1 MNRQFRS
8 ANPRRLQ
15 LLRAQQP
22 PGDNGI
28 AYVEIDA
35 ADQRTLRVVCAHPV
49 AGIGRAHVRIEG
61 GVRIRGIALAAEP
74 VLSGNE
80 IRLTVDRAG
89 DFSWYTLALVN
100 PADPDAP
107 APGFDLCLSTIEIN
121 FKAGCP
127 SEFDCADTRACD
139 PPAPPEPL
147 LDYLAKD
154 YESFRRLMLD
164 RLSQSMADFTERNPA
179 DFTVA
184 LVETL
189 AYAADHLSY
198 AQDAVATEAYLDTAR
213 RRTSLR
219 RHARLLDYPLHDG
232 CNARVFVAFEVNALG
247 EGHVVPAGTPM
258 LTSAPETALTAPV
271 RRRDAL
277 DRLPMPGV
285 EVFETL
291 HHLTLHAAHSRI
303 ALHDFADPDYCLPRG
318 QTQAALVNDPPLALA
333 RGDLLVFEEA
343 IGPLTGRA
351 ADADP
356 AHRHAVRLTETRAG
370 RDDLTGTDLLLVA
383 WHPDDALPFPL
394 CVSREFDQGGA
405 LVKQPVSVALG
416 NVVLAD
422 HGLRRDWVPLVPDT
436 ATARDAPASRPYRP
450 RLPDTGLAYAEPY
463 RHDQAV
469 SVPLPAGVALAQDPR
484 RALPCGMRLAADDA
498 SQPGDAPAPAGA
510 TWSPQRSLLS
520 SARDAREFVVET
532 ENDGS
537 AWLRFGDNRY
547 GAAPVPGER
556 LLAQYRLGGGPG
568 GNVGANAIGALVTDD
583 PDLMLGVSRVRN
595 PLPAR
600 GGAAPEPADAIRL
613 NAPEAFRVQERAVT
627 ADDYA
632 RLAERH
638 PQVQRAAA
646 RLRWTGSWHTVFLT
660 VDRRGGL
667 DVDASFRTAMRAF
680 MERFRLAGQDIEFS
694 DPVHVPLDILLRVCA
709 APGHFA
715 ADVKAALREAFTAG
729 QDRTG
734 RPGFFHPDRYTFGT
748 PLALSA
754 LMSAAMAVPGVASAQ
769 AERFQRWGREPAGE
783 LDTGRLLAAPL
794 EVLRADGDPNFPENG
809 RIDFIVEGGS

>member
-22 PGDNGI
+22 PGENGI

-49 AGIGRAHVRIEG
+49 SGIGRAHVRIEG
-61 GVRIRGIALAAEP
+61 GVRIRGIALAADP

-100 PADPDAP
+100 PAEPDAP

-127 SEFDCADTRACD
+127 SEFDCADARACD

-164 RLSQSMADFTERNPA
+164 RLSQSMPDFTERNPA

-213 RRTSLR
+213 RRSSLR

-232 CNARVFVAFEVNALG
+232 CNARVFVAFEVNPQG
-247 EGHVVPAGTPM
+247 EGCVVPAGTPM
-258 LTSAPETALTAPV
+258 LTSSPEAALAAPV
-271 RRRDAL
+271 RRREAL
-277 DRLPMPGV
+277 DGLPMPGV

-291 HHLTLHAAHSRI
+291 HELTLHAAHSRI
-303 ALHDFADPDYCLPRG
+303 ALHDFADPAYCLPRG

-333 RGDLLVFEEA
+333 SGDVLVFEEA
-343 IGPLTGRA
+343 IGPLTGRQ
-351 ADADP
+351 ADADRE
-356 AHRHAVRLTETRAG
+356 HRHAVRLTETRTG

-394 CVSREFDQGGA
+394 CVSREFNQGGA
-405 LVKQPVSVALG
+405 LVKQAVSVALG

-422 HGLRRDWVPLVPDT
+422 HGLNRNWIPLQPDT
-436 ATARDAPASRPYRP
+436 ATARDAPAARPYRP

-463 RHDQAV
+463 HHDQAV
-469 SVPLPAGVALAQDPR
+469 SGPRPASQALTQDPR
-484 RALPCGMRLAADDA
+484 RALPSGMRLLADDPD
-498 SQPGDAPAPAGA
+498 QPGDVPPPAGA
-510 TWSPQRSLLS
+510 PWSPHRGLLA
-520 SARDAREFVVET
+520 SARDARDFVVET
-532 ENDGS
+532 ETDGS

-556 LLAQYRLGGGPG
+556 LLARYRLGGGPG

-583 PDLMLGVSRVRN
+583 PDLMLGVARVRN
-595 PLPAR
+595 PMPAQ

-667 DVDASFRTAMRAF
+667 VVDAPFRATMRGF

-694 DPVHVPLDILLRVCA
+694 EPVHVPLDILLRVCA

-715 ADVKAALREAFTAG
+715 ADVKAALRDAFTSG
-729 QDRTG
+729 LDRAG

-754 LMSAAMAVPGVASAQ
+754 LMSAVMAVPGVASAQ
-769 AERFQRWGREPAGE
+769 AERFQRWGRDPAGE
-783 LDTGRLLAAPL
+783 LDSGRILTAPL

>member
-8 ANPRRLQ
+8 AHPRRLQ

-35 ADQRTLRVVCAHPV
+35 ADQRTLRVICAHPV
-49 AGIGRAHVRIEG
+49 SGIGRAHVRIEG
-61 GVRIRGIALAAEP
+61 GARIRGIALAADP

-80 IRLTVDRAG
+80 IRLTVDKAG

-127 SEFDCADTRACD
+127 SEFDCADVHACD
-139 PPAPPEPL
+139 APAPPEPL

-154 YESFRRLMLD
+154 YEIFRRLMLD
-164 RLSQSMADFTERNPA
+164 RLSQSMPDFTERNPA

-198 AQDAVATEAYLDTAR
+198 AQDAAATEAYLDTAR

-219 RHARLLDYPLHDG
+219 RHARLLDYPLNDG
-232 CNARVFVAFEVNALG
+232 CNARVYVAFEANAHG
-247 EGHVVPAGTPM
+247 DGRVVPAGAAL
-258 LTSAPETALTAPV
+258 LTSSAEAALAAPV

-277 DRLPMPGV
+277 DGLPMPGV

-291 HHLTLHAAHSRI
+291 HDLTLRTAHSRI
-303 ALHDFADPDYCLPRG
+303 ALHDFADPAYCLPRG
-318 QTQAALVNDPPLALA
+318 QTQAALVNDPPLTLS
-333 RGDLLVFEEA
+333 RGDVLVFEET
-343 IGPLTGRA
+343 IGPLTGRQ
-351 ADADP
+351 ADADR
-356 AHRHAVRLTETRAG
+356 AHRHAVRLTETRIG

-383 WHPDDALPFPL
+383 WHTDDALPFPL
-394 CVSREFDQGGA
+394 CVSREFEQGGA
-405 LVKQPVSVALG
+405 LVKQAVSVALG

-422 HGLRRDWVPLVPDT
+422 HGLRRDWTPLLPDT
-436 ATARDAPASRPYRP
+436 ATARDDPAARPYRP
-450 RLPDTGLAYAEPY
+450 RLPDAGLACAEPY
-463 RHDQAV
+463 RHELAA
-469 SVPLPAGVALAQDPR
+469 SAALSAGAALAQDPR
-484 RALPCGMRLAADDA
+484 RALPTGMSLLADDPD
-498 SQPGDAPAPAGA
+498 QPGDVPAPASA
-510 TWSPQRSLLS
+510 PWAPQRSLLG

-532 ENDGS
+532 EADGA

-547 GAAPVPGER
+547 GAAPAAGER
-556 LLAQYRLGGGPG
+556 LLARYRLGGGPG
-568 GNVGANAIGALVTDD
+568 GNVGANAIGALVSDD
-583 PDLMLGVSRVRN
+583 PDLMLGVARVRN
-595 PLPAR
+595 PMPAQ

-667 DVDASFRTAMRAF
+667 EVDAPFRTAMRAF
-680 MERFRLAGQDIEFS
+680 MERFRLAGQDLEFS
-694 DPVHVPLDILLRVCA
+694 DPVHVPLVILLRVCA

-715 ADVKAALREAFTAG
+715 ADVKAALRDVFTSG
-729 QDRTG
+729 LDRSG

-754 LMSAAMAVPGVASAQ
+754 LMSAAMAVPGVASAR

-783 LDTGRLLAAPL
+783 LDSGQLLAAPL